1 MIANN
6 GSVDDD
12 VKNTNSTKQT
22 KGEGKTSLRVEKIRR
37 LGIEGRYEPATL
49 GLNQI

>member
-22 KGEGKTSLRVEKIRR
+22 KGEGKTNLRVEKLRGKI
-37 LGIEGRYEPATL
+37 
-49 GLNQI
+49 